1 VKEVRLQ
8 EMRRLLENREA
19 KSVKSAALSAGMYQG
34 LPFSFLRMNVLRYFT
49 HPDVVSIL
57 SA

>member
-1 VKEVRLQ
+1 
-8 EMRRLLENREA
+8 MRRLLENREA